1 MLQFFFPLILQLF
14 ISLFGISYNKM
25 YQYPLKFTVFITTA
39 AYAYTTGEKNINT
52 SDFLKRV
59 KANIH
64 LKSLLKIEDR
74 R

>member
-1 MLQFFFPLILQLF
+1 
-14 ISLFGISYNKM
+14 M

-39 AYAYTTGEKNINT
+39 TYAYTTGEKNINT
-52 SDFLKRV
+52 SDFLKWV